1 MLIAHD
7 LGTSGNK
14 ASLHDERGRLLA
26 EATVGYQTHYAA
38 DTTSEQNPN
47 DWWSAV
53 VSATKELLG
62 KTQIPPASVAGI
74 CVSGQMMGLV
84 CLDAAGVP
92 VRPAMIWSDQRAT
105 EQAAALASAVPDAFA
120 ITGHRVAPTYT
131 LPKLMWVR
139 DHDPRAF
146 EATRAVCVAKDYVNL
161 KLTGRLVTDHSDA
174 SSTDAYD
181 LATGRWSATLLDAAG
196 VDAALWPEIVD
207 STHVIG
213 PLTAQA
219 ASELG
224 LTTSTLVVAGGGDG
238 PIANVGAACVNP
250 DAPGYVSLGTSA
262 WYSRTLDAPRHD
274 PQRRSFTFRHVVPG
288 LFAPC
293 ATSQS
298 GAGSVQ
304 WFAETL
310 GREDAV
316 GELLDRASDAVAAD
330 DDLYFL
336 PYLIGERT
344 PWWDAAASGVFVGL
358 RKHHGGANLMRAV
371 MEGVGF
377 NLGLCVD
384 SIELGNAPE
393 SITVI
398 GGGAGNDTWLQ
409 VLADAWGTRVVR
421 RSVTSQANSLG
432 AAVTGL
438 VGLGLAD
445 FSLAEELSAVTAEFV
460 PGPEAERRRVQ
471 ARRFVAAYHSL
482 AGWFADADGGRAL

>member
-14 ASLHDERGRLLA
+14 ASLHDETGRLLA
-26 EATVGYQTHYAA
+26 EATVSYPTRYAA
-38 DTTSEQNPN
+38 DTTSEQNPA
-47 DWWSAV
+47 DWWDAV
-53 VSATKELLG
+53 VNATRALLAQTRVEPG
-62 KTQIPPASVAGI
+62 RIAGV

-84 CLDAAGVP
+84 CLDGTGSP
-92 VRPAMIWSDQRAT
+92 VRPAMIWSDQRAV
-105 EQAAALASAVPDAFA
+105 EQAAALDSLVPDAFG
-120 ITGHRVAPTYT
+120 ISGHRIAPTYT

-139 DHDPRAF
+139 DNDPRAF
-146 EATRAVCVAKDYVNL
+146 EATRSVCVAKDYVNL

-181 LATGRWSATLLDAAG
+181 LADGAWSKTLLGAADID
-196 VDAALWPEIVD
+196 VALWPEIVD
-207 STHVIG
+207 STEVVG
-213 PLTAQA
+213 PLTAAA

-224 LTTSTLVVAGGGDG
+224 LTTRTMVVAGGGDG
-238 PIANVGAACVNP
+238 PIANVGATCISP

-262 WYSRTLDAPRHD
+262 WYSRTLAEPRHD

-298 GAGSVQ
+298 GAGSLQ

-310 GREDAV
+310 GRPQEV
-316 GELLDRASDAVAAD
+316 GELLDGASDSVAAD

-344 PWWDAAASGVFVGL
+344 PWWDADASGVFVGL
-358 RKHHGGANLMRAV
+358 RRHHGGADLMRAV

-377 NLGLCVD
+377 NLGLCIE
-384 SIELGNAPE
+384 SIELGNTPE

-398 GGGAGNDTWLQ
+398 GGGAGNNTWLQ
-409 VLADAWGTRVVR
+409 VLADAWGVRVVR

-438 VGLGLAD
+438 VGLGMAD
-445 FSLAEELSAVTAEFV
+445 FSLAAELSEVTAEFT
-460 PGPEAERRRVQ
+460 PGPESGRRQEQ
-471 ARRFVAAYHSL
+471 AHRFVSAYHALS
-482 AGWFADADGGRAL
+482 GWFAQRGEEQGQ